1 MIKRVLMFGLS
12 AVVILLL
19 IFTITKGK
27 NINEEPQDDSIDI
40 VDDSSSSLEL
50 PNDDYYYIRPDLQR
64 RVIALRS
71 LDESEYPMPYDFTEY
86 GKDYYERQEFYA
98 LVILDI
104 DTDVRLNTETITEVA
119 ELQLIGFDRTKPI
132 ESLYSQMNIR
142 YEDGHVVYHHDNIY
156 YVTSLDEPQL
166 YKNYVF
172 FGSEIPSKPTQ
183 DTDSIT
189 VLETS
194 YRTLT
199 FRIRDKSFSEFL
211 KTDEFLKKEEPYD
224 FASKAILHEPSVSSV
239 QGPDFSKITSEPRLN
254 QFTFGSSSSVIF
266 DRLGTPDDKGWIVG
280 DYLLYDDLMIY
291 SPVDE
296 EKDEITFYPISAV
309 MYFGEYPIAGIKKGM
324 SLSDVEQILRPDQFI
339 FSEGSEIAY
348 PLVIPITMDG
358 FDILITFDR
367 ELEVQGF
374 RIRTEDIET
383 VDAKEASDR
392 FDRMISEIE
401 NEFSEVDF
409 NHEGLFGYKDFRGG
423 LRSCYFNASTTI
435 NDLGEPIDLDFYS
448 YDLTSR
454 EPKKISDQPM
464 RLFFELLDDENP
476 SLITVGKDDGI
487 LYKIDINSSKQIP
500 LYGTN
505 FKDHL
510 IRGGTM
516 MKAALVSDTSF
527 LEHYG
532 FSPGEKYPPFEVTIP
547 TDWTVELGSYPE
559 GLYWQL
565 ANVFSKDIGLDLN
578 RIKGKTVMA
587 HVYRLIEE
595 VPDRNPL
602 SRFTRPADV
611 VILREENQIVGA
623 WLMYNIGTVG
633 PSLQGKSM
641 EAITGMN
648 FDDWLIHEGIFKSP
662 TEYIALETQ
671 SPFEVMEVYIDSV
684 NKGNLRKANACLTPG
699 SLAQALTMNLFPT
712 SGKLY
717 HSDFNADNSAEV
729 NIVSTSDL
737 EIIRIFDPISLEPI
751 DRTKIREAM
760 IDGDK
765 IEIEVRLNLEWKQ
778 EAFNN
783 PGEKSTRFAILKKYP
798 FGWKLDGFGTGP

>member
-1 MIKRVLMFGLS
+1 MYGLG

-19 IFTITKGK
+19 IFTFSRGK
-27 NINEEPQDDSIDI
+27 NDQSDPQDEAIDTIDESSASI
-40 VDDSSSSLEL
+40 EL
-50 PNDDYYYIRPDLQR
+50 PSDEYYYIRPDLQR
-64 RVIALRS
+64 RVIALKS
-71 LDESEYPMPYDFTEY
+71 LDESEYPVPYDFTEY
-86 GKDYYERQEFYA
+86 GKEHYARQEFYA

-119 ELQLIGFDRTKPI
+119 ELQLIGFDRTKPL
-132 ESLYSQMNIR
+132 ESLYNQMNIR

-172 FGSEIPSKPTQ
+172 FGSEMPSKPTQ
-183 DTDSIT
+183 DTDSIM

-211 KTDEFLKKEEPYD
+211 RTEEFLKKEEPYD
-224 FASKAILHEPSVSSV
+224 FASKAILHEPSLSSV

-254 QFTFGSSSSVIF
+254 QFTLGSSSSVIF

-296 EKDEITFYPISAV
+296 KKDEITFYPISAV
-309 MYFGEYPIAGIKKGM
+309 MYYGEYPIAGIKKGM
-324 SLSDVEQILRPDQFI
+324 SLTDVQQILKPESLI

-348 PLVIPITMDG
+348 PLVIPFKRDG
-358 FDILITFDR
+358 FDILMTFDR
-367 ELEVQGF
+367 DLKVQGF
-374 RIRTEDIET
+374 RIRTEEIES
-383 VDAKEASDR
+383 VDAEEASDR

-409 NHEGLFGYKDFRGG
+409 NHEGLFGYEDFRGG
-423 LRSCYFNASTTI
+423 LISSYFNASTTI
-435 NDLGEPIDLDFYS
+435 NDRGEPIDLDFYS

-454 EPKKISDQPM
+454 QPKKISDQPM
-464 RLFFELLDDENP
+464 RLFFELLDDVNP

-505 FKDHL
+505 FKDYL

-516 MKAALVSDTSF
+516 MKAALVSDASF

-532 FSPGEKYPPFEVTIP
+532 FSPGEEYSPFEVTVP
-547 TDWTVELGSYPE
+547 MDWTVELGSYPE

-565 ANVFSKDIGLDLN
+565 ANVYSKDVGLDLN

-595 VPDRNPL
+595 VPDRDPL

-611 VILREENQIVGA
+611 VILRAENQIVGA

-633 PSLQGKSM
+633 PSLEGKSM

-648 FDDWLIHEGIFKSP
+648 FDNWLINEGIFKNP
-662 TEYIALETQ
+662 TEFSALETQ
-671 SPFEVMEVYIDSV
+671 SPFEVLEVYIDSV
-684 NKGNLRKANACLTPG
+684 DRGNLRKANACLTPG
-699 SLAQALTMNLFPT
+699 SLAQSLTMNLFPS

-717 HSDFNADNSAEV
+717 HSDFNEDNSATD
-729 NIVSTSDL
+729 NIVSASDL
-737 EIIRIFDPISLEPI
+737 EIVRIFDPNTLEPI
-751 DRTKIREAM
+751 DRTKIRVAM
-760 IDGDK
+760 LDGDR